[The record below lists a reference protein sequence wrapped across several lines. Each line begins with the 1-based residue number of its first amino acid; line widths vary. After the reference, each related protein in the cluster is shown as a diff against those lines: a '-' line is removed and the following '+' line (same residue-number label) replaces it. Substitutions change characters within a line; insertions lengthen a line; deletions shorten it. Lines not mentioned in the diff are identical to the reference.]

1 MSKQW
6 TLEDDIFLFQFH
18 EIGADYVA
26 SHDLGHHGKG
36 AGTKRIKALK
46 AWGVWEKIEAH
57 VRARAIL
64 VGWHT
69 LSFSR
74 SGEAQHIAAEQ
85 LEEIGARLPSWALEA
100 RSAEI
105 SDFVQSLKKEAT
117 E

>member
-46 AWGVWEKIEAH
+46 AWGVWDKIEAH
-57 VRARAIL
+57 MRARKIL
-64 VGWHT
+64 VGWHS

-74 SGEAQHIAAEQ
+74 SGEVQQIAAEG
-85 LEEIGARLPSWALEA
+85 LEEIGAELPPWVGEA
-100 RSAEI
+100 QKA
-105 SDFVQSLKKEAT
+105 SDQGGG
-117 E
+117 